1 MAKQFRDFES
11 ARNYVRDLKLKNRI
25 AWTKYCKSGNKPNDI
40 PTDPAGYYKK
50 EFRGIGDFLGNGTTR
65 NYLPFTES
73 HKFARELNLKGQ
85 REWQAYCKSGN
96 KPTNIPSHPDGTYKN
111 RGWQNWGNWLGTGR
125 VSDNNKSYL
134 PFAEARKFVRSLGL
148 KNQKEWLAYCKS
160 GNKPNDIPMKVERT
174 YKKDFN
180 GIGDWLGTGTIAS
193 QNKEYLSAKEA
204 KPVLKKLFKEYGI
217 KNLKGWSKFA
227 KTHAKLLDELNLPSD
242 ILTIYS
248 KERFEMRKK

>member
-25 AWTKYCKSGNKPNDI
+25 AWTKYCKSGTKPNDI

-50 EFRGIGDFLGNGTTR
+50 EFKGIGDFLGNGTTR
-65 NYLPFTES
+65 NYLPFAES

-96 KPTNIPSHPDGTYKN
+96 KPPNIPSHPDGTYKN

-134 PFAEARKFVRSLGL
+134 PFTEARKFVRSLGL
-148 KNQKEWLAYCKS
+148 KNSRAWNYYRLSGNRPNDIPSNPQRDYKKDWKGWGDFLGTETMSPQVFRPFAEAREFVRKLELKGLKEWLEYCKS
-160 GNKPNDIPMKVERT
+160 GEKPNDIPATPWSV
-174 YKKDFN
+174 YKE
-180 GIGDWLGTGTIAS
+180 W
-193 QNKEYLSAKEA
+193 
-204 KPVLKKLFKEYGI
+204 KKK
-217 KNLKGWSKFA
+217 
-227 KTHAKLLDELNLPSD
+227 
-242 ILTIYS
+242 
-248 KERFEMRKK
+248 